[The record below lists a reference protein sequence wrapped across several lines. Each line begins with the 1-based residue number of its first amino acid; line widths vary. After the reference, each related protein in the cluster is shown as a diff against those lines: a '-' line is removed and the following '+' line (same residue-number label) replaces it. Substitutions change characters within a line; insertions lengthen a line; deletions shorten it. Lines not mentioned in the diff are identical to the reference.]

1 MFKRFAKFGKWFAI
15 LYIAQAMV
23 GIAVGLY
30 VTWSGSSVFG
40 FGLTP

>member
-1 MFKRFAKFGKWFAI
+1 MFERFAKYGKLFAI
-15 LYIAQAMV
+15 LYIAQALV